1 MVTRS
6 EQRRQALLLCY
17 RLVLLAGCSFYWV
30 SLLTFDPADWP
41 SPKVWPHPSPPIN
54 LCGSAGACL
63 AYQSFHWFGPG
74 SYVIVLFATVAILAA
89 ILRGRVNDPW
99 LRALGVALLVAGT
112 ATSVRMVSPDGAD
125 SMLHGTGGV
134 VGIAI
139 VHFLGQ
145 YCSTAGTALIVL
157 CGIAIGLLLA
167 AEGLAIK
174 LPRAMGRLGHQAM
187 AMAGTAGYVLVDR
200 TGQAIATAAAKRETL
215 KALPAPKTKPA
226 PSTRRATAPAEPV
239 ADKPDRG
246 LRLPG
251 WLRMPRIDLG
261 RLRRAKPQPD
271 DAEPQDRPA
280 QADADVR
287 HIPAE
292 PAERPEPIINRLRM
306 PLSPAADD
314 VAVAV
319 EQAAPFTETERD
331 DDQAPDTDE
340 DGASAADEH
349 PDGPDA
355 DDDPHVVPFTDEDA
369 DVPDDED
376 EDDDVEQDPD
386 ELKGSLAE
394 SPGKIVVRSSQTP
407 TPAAEP
413 SAVPYPRHLGDYTLP
428 SLALLEDPEYG
439 YIAQQE
445 SVVREKAKILERT
458 LSEFRLDT
466 RVVEIDTGPVI
477 TMYELELSP
486 GIKVSQIIAL
496 SNDIARALKAPSVRV
511 VAPIPG
517 KNTIG
522 IEVPNIDKE
531 NVRLKELLTISGYRP
546 GKMELPLFLGKDASG
561 RPLISDLAKMPH
573 LLIAGTT
580 GSGKSVCL
588 NSIVM
593 SILMTQRPDAVK
605 LILVDPK
612 MVEMSLFKDVP
623 HLMCPIVTD
632 MARAEMIL
640 DWATTKMD
648 ERYELL
654 AEAGVRNIAAY
665 NRLTREELDELFQP
679 TSDEERAKI
688 PYPLPHIIIII
699 DELADLMMTSAKE
712 VEHHLSR
719 LAQKSRAVGLHIIVA
734 TQRPEAKVVTGLIK
748 SNLPCRIAFRVA
760 SRMDSRIVLDQN
772 GGEVLMGQGDML
784 FLPPGT
790 SKLIRAQG
798 AFVSDEEL
806 KGAIKFLAEQTDPEF
821 HPELVKLGTNG
832 GTSTGERDSL
842 FDEAARIIIES
853 GRGSVSLLQRRL
865 TVGYGRASR
874 LVDQMAEAGIV
885 GPYKGSQA
893 REVLI
898 TLEEWDAIAERAA
911 SSPRQSTD
919 YDYDPVTDEISDEE

>member
-1 MVTRS
+1 LVTRS

-30 SLLTFDPADWP
+30 SLLTFNSADWP

-74 SYVIVLFATVAILAA
+74 SYVIVLFATVATLAA

-167 AEGLAIK
+167 AEGLAIR

-200 TGQAIATAAAKRETL
+200 TGQAIATAAAKRETI
-215 KALPAPKTKPA
+215 KALPAPKTKPTA
-226 PSTRRATAPAEPV
+226 SARGATRRAEPV
-239 ADKPDRG
+239 EDKPDRG
-246 LRLPG
+246 LRFPG
-251 WLRMPRIDLG
+251 WLRMPRIDLS

-271 DAEPQDRPA
+271 DAEPQDRPDPT
-280 QADADVR
+280 DADVR
-287 HIPAE
+287 HIPSA
-292 PAERPEPIINRLRM
+292 PADRPEPIINRLRM
-306 PLSPAADD
+306 AWAPAADD
-314 VAVAV
+314 IAVAV
-319 EQAAPFTETERD
+319 DQAAPITEAERD
-331 DDQAPDTDE
+331 DDQTSDADDI
-340 DGASAADEH
+340 DGSAAD
-349 PDGPDA
+349 DQPDA
-355 DDDPHVVPFTDEDA
+355 LDADEDPDAMVFTDEDT
-369 DVPDDED
+369 DVPDDEA
-376 EDDDVEQDPD
+376 EDVEQDPD

-394 SPGKIVVRSSQTP
+394 SPGKIIVRSRQTP
-407 TPAAEP
+407 APAPDP
-413 SAVPYPRHLGDYTLP
+413 SAIPYPRHLGDYALP

-458 LSEFRLDT
+458 LNEFRLDT

-486 GIKVSQIIAL
+486 GIKVSQIVAL

-593 SILMTQRPDAVK
+593 SLLMTQRPDAVK

-640 DWATTKMD
+640 DWAATKMD

-679 TSDEERAKI
+679 ASDEERAKI

-798 AFVSDEEL
+798 AFVSDDEL
-806 KGAIKFLAEQTDPEF
+806 KGAIKFLADQIDPEF
-821 HPELVKLGTNG
+821 HPELVKIGTNG

-898 TLEEWDAIAERAA
+898 TLEEWDAIAQRPAA
-911 SSPRQSTD
+911 SPARSTD
-919 YDYDPVTDEISDEE
+919 YDYDPVTDEIDDEQ